1 MYLLEKEENYSLEV
15 NMAPN
20 GTSIIVELREDLLK
34 VLKDNKDL
42 KVLDDDLKVFI

>member
-1 MYLLEKEENYSLEV
+1 M

-20 GTSIIVELREDLLK
+20 GTSIIIELREDLLK

-42 KVLDDDLKVFI
+42 KVLDDDFKISI